1 MKKLL
6 IILGIVAV
14 IYACSQGKK
23 GIVGAQGPASGN
35 FCDSTVSDNPCSVLP
50 IDVHEVF
57 SIGYLS
63 NLDSAAQQPID
74 TFSWKTFVALNW
86 PADSAGHPIGTSIGD
101 SPNA

>member
-63 NLDSAAQQPID
+63 NLDSAAQQPIA
-74 TFSWKTFVALNW
+74 ALEA
-86 PADSAGHPIGTSIGD
+86 PTAAE
-101 SPNA
+101 